1 MCDTHTHLES
11 VFAVWQLEE
20 ESVRAVPVAVDNVN
34 LPVAIKI
41 CQSHAPSMLRSVLYS
56 CVSER
61 KGIIITVCVCVC
73 VCVCVGELHRDVCAL
88 YIGDYKLSKRRA
100 FYAV

>member
-61 KGIIITVCVCVC
+61 KGIIISVCVCVC
-73 VCVCVGELHRDVCAL
+73 ACLCVCVWECGCACSCVRVRVCPC
-88 YIGDYKLSKRRA
+88 GC
-100 FYAV
+100 V